1 MTSIGPNL
9 GQWLDSVGLG
19 QYAGAFEQHAISWD
33 VLPNL
38 NHSILKDVG
47 VNAAGDRVRILTAI
61 NSLQARDKTPKILV
75 PDRYLARQPSTGEAE
90 RRNLT
95 VLFCDLAGYT
105 ELAHRHDPEDLR
117 DLLSAYQDVC
127 RSAIKRYEG
136 YVARYAGDGV

>member
-61 NSLQARDKTPKILV
+61 NSLQARDKNPN
-75 PDRYLARQPSTGEAE
+75 PCAR
-90 RRNLT
+90 
-95 VLFCDLAGYT
+95 
-105 ELAHRHDPEDLR
+105 
-117 DLLSAYQDVC
+117 
-127 RSAIKRYEG
+127 
-136 YVARYAGDGV
+136 